1 MFLKVSMLIRH
12 VHQKNKLFVTISIFS
27 NKRLRFQATA
37 CNSSHDLLMMS
48 IDTNNIAI
56 LNISSVYYRF
66 IGFRISKNKA
76 INLFKNADVS
86 RKSGSL

>member
-27 NKRLRFQATA
+27 NKRLRFQPTA

-66 IGFRISKNKA
+66 IGFRISKNEA